1 MREEPATTNAVEG
14 WHAGL
19 NKTLG
24 RNRHF
29 WKFLQKLDSEATAN
43 LLKISEIEMTGEIRT
58 NRRMTRKMRRMVKI
72 LNNYHEWV
80 QVAEKR
86 ESKLT
91 DKQLMFFINVL
102 VMNMST

>member
-1 MREEPATTNAVEG
+1 
-14 WHAGL
+14 
-19 NKTLG
+19 
-24 RNRHF
+24 
-29 WKFLQKLDSEATAN
+29 
-43 LLKISEIEMTGEIRT
+43 
-58 NRRMTRKMRRMVKI
+58 MVKI